1 MYGVYSGGTKPGI
14 RAIKKNNWKLI
25 KYDVNNGNIQ
35 KNQLF
40 NLKNNPNELLIEHHM
55 KDVVETTG
63 NNPKNNQLNLADDPK
78 FQRKLRKMEK
88 LLFNKMEDFGDP
100 YKFWNQD

>member
-1 MYGVYSGGTKPGI
+1 
-14 RAIKKNNWKLI
+14 
-25 KYDVNNGNIQ
+25 
-35 KNQLF
+35 
-40 NLKNNPNELLIEHHM
+40 M

-63 NNPKNNQLNLADDPK
+63 NYPKKYQINLADDPK

-88 LLFNKMEDFGDP
+88 LLFKKMKDFGDP